1 MSDDDGSNVRDERQT
16 DRETDRERDRERD
29 RETDRQRDRQR
40 QRERGACLQM
50 GIEPQGDERRRG
62 EAR

>member
-1 MSDDDGSNVRDERQT
+1 MSDDDGSLVRDERERQRDT
-16 DRETDRERDRERD
+16 ERETE
-29 RETDRQRDRQR
+29 RETDRQRDI
-40 QRERGACLQM
+40 QRETERWACLEM